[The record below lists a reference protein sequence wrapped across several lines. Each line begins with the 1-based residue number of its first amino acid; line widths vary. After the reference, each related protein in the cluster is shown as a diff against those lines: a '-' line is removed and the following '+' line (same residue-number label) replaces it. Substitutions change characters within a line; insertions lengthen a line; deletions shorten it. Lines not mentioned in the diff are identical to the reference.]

1 MREIFSIWQTIL
13 LDTFIHLHIDESSN
27 SFLLAVLF
35 SERSHTNMKRRLLV
49 FAVFVC
55 LLCRVSSVF
64 VQQYSGRQEVGDWAT
79 KDATHAG
86 PLLSAHFPDL
96 HYLPLWSAGMCALCC
111 RSCIRKLRRRWSWRS
126 SCGLCGDHTLRWL
139 AHSCSSSGLH
149 TLHMV
154 NMVHMVS
161 TQCTW

>member
-1 MREIFSIWQTIL
+1 
-13 LDTFIHLHIDESSN
+13 
-27 SFLLAVLF
+27 
-35 SERSHTNMKRRLLV
+35 MKRRLLV

-149 TLHMV
+149 TVHMV
-154 NMVHMVS
+154 NMVHMLETMCTWRIHI
-161 TQCTW
+161 TQCTCMVNTQCAF

>member
-1 MREIFSIWQTIL
+1 
-13 LDTFIHLHIDESSN
+13 
-27 SFLLAVLF
+27 
-35 SERSHTNMKRRLLV
+35 MKRRLLV

-86 PLLSAHFPDL
+86 PLLPAHFHDL

-111 RSCIRKLRRRWSWRS
+111 RSCMRKLRRRWSWRS

-149 TLHMV
+149 TVHMV
-154 NMVHMVS
+154 NMVHMVDIHNVNMVNTHYTGVNMHGEHAVHILS
-161 TQCTW
+161 THCTWRIHSAHSEHKV